1 MSIFSAGVHSSYEG
15 YRSDVELSKG
25 GYSMNNA
32 ANSAG
37 FYNDILADKL
47 AERHPTITHLHAA
60 PGNIATRWGTEMPVV
75 IRWAVRFLHSHR
87 AGEGV
92 GARLRLRLF
101 RLLFE
106 HGVRV

>member
-75 IRWAVRFLHSHR
+75 IRWAVRFLQLF
-87 AGEGV
+87 
-92 GARLRLRLF
+92 ARSR
-101 RLLFE
+101 E
-106 HGVRV
+106 DCVV